1 MTPAVAPTATRA
13 LTTATMM
20 AVRLLRFARSAS
32 DLKVADLEA
41 VNLAAAG
48 RADVRMP
55 LGVAARAED
64 GGAGTGGIPL
74 AIVASASTGALP
86 ISCVSSPCDSRR
98 AASEAMVRGPGPSS
112 CDAGAGSATGLAMI
126 AVWSCA
132 LASVE
137 AVVSVSA
144 AVSVAPSSSSLVVP
158 ATSCSFRPD

>member
-20 AVRLLRFARSAS
+20 AVRLLRFARSAP

-74 AIVASASTGALP
+74 AIVASASTVALP

-98 AASEAMVRGPGPSS
+98 AASEATVRGP
-112 CDAGAGSATGLAMI
+112 
-126 AVWSCA
+126 
-132 LASVE
+132 
-137 AVVSVSA
+137 
-144 AVSVAPSSSSLVVP
+144 
-158 ATSCSFRPD
+158 

>member
-64 GGAGTGGIPL
+64 GGAGTGG
-74 AIVASASTGALP
+74 VADQLRLIAVRQP
-86 ISCVSSPCDSRR
+86 PCG
-98 AASEAMVRGPGPSS
+98 VRGDGPR
-112 CDAGAGSATGLAMI
+112 T
-126 AVWSCA
+126 VT
-132 LASVE
+132 E
-137 AVVSVSA
+137 
-144 AVSVAPSSSSLVVP
+144 LV
-158 ATSCSFRPD
+158 

>member
-13 LTTATMM
+13 LMTATMM

-48 RADVRMP
+48 RGDGRMP
-55 LGVAARAED
+55 LGVAERAAD
-64 GGAGTGGIPL
+64 GGAGTGELPL

-98 AASEAMVRGPGPSS
+98 AASEAMVRGP
-112 CDAGAGSATGLAMI
+112 
-126 AVWSCA
+126 
-132 LASVE
+132 
-137 AVVSVSA
+137 
-144 AVSVAPSSSSLVVP
+144 
-158 ATSCSFRPD
+158 

>member
-13 LTTATMM
+13 LMTATMM

-48 RADVRMP
+48 RAVRMP

-64 GGAGTGGIPL
+64 GGAGMGGIPL

-98 AASEAMVRGPGPSS
+98 AASEATVRGP
-112 CDAGAGSATGLAMI
+112 
-126 AVWSCA
+126 
-132 LASVE
+132 
-137 AVVSVSA
+137 
-144 AVSVAPSSSSLVVP
+144 
-158 ATSCSFRPD
+158 

>member
-1 MTPAVAPTATRA
+1 MARMTPAVAPTATRA

-64 GGAGTGGIPL
+64 GGAGTGSSARNCRIGVHRG
-74 AIVASASTGALP
+74 VADQLRLIAVRQP
-86 ISCVSSPCDSRR
+86 PCG
-98 AASEAMVRGPGPSS
+98 VRGDGPR
-112 CDAGAGSATGLAMI
+112 TVTELA
-126 AVWSCA
+126 
-132 LASVE
+132 
-137 AVVSVSA
+137 
-144 AVSVAPSSSSLVVP
+144 
-158 ATSCSFRPD
+158 

>member
-13 LTTATMM
+13 LMTATMM

-64 GGAGTGGIPL
+64 GGAGTGELPL
-74 AIVASASTGALP
+74 AIVHRGVADQLRLIAVRQP
-86 ISCVSSPCDSRR
+86 PCG
-98 AASEAMVRGPGPSS
+98 VRGDGPR
-112 CDAGAGSATGLAMI
+112 TVTELA
-126 AVWSCA
+126 
-132 LASVE
+132 
-137 AVVSVSA
+137 
-144 AVSVAPSSSSLVVP
+144 
-158 ATSCSFRPD
+158 

>member
-1 MTPAVAPTATRA
+1 MGDGEDDAGGRAYRHQGADDGDDDGGALVA
-13 LTTATMM
+13 
-20 AVRLLRFARSAS
+20 LRRSAS

-98 AASEAMVRGPGPSS
+98 AASEATVRGP
-112 CDAGAGSATGLAMI
+112 
-126 AVWSCA
+126 
-132 LASVE
+132 
-137 AVVSVSA
+137 
-144 AVSVAPSSSSLVVP
+144 
-158 ATSCSFRPD
+158 

>member
-74 AIVASASTGALP
+74 AIVASGVHRGVADQLRLIAVRQP
-86 ISCVSSPCDSRR
+86 PCG
-98 AASEAMVRGPGPSS
+98 VRGDGPR
-112 CDAGAGSATGLAMI
+112 T
-126 AVWSCA
+126 VT
-132 LASVE
+132 E
-137 AVVSVSA
+137 
-144 AVSVAPSSSSLVVP
+144 LV
-158 ATSCSFRPD
+158 

>member
-64 GGAGTGGIPL
+64 GGAGTGGNRRIGVHRG
-74 AIVASASTGALP
+74 VADQLRLIAVRQP
-86 ISCVSSPCDSRR
+86 PCG
-98 AASEAMVRGPGPSS
+98 VRGDGPR
-112 CDAGAGSATGLAMI
+112 T
-126 AVWSCA
+126 VT
-132 LASVE
+132 E
-137 AVVSVSA
+137 
-144 AVSVAPSSSSLVVP
+144 LV
-158 ATSCSFRPD
+158 